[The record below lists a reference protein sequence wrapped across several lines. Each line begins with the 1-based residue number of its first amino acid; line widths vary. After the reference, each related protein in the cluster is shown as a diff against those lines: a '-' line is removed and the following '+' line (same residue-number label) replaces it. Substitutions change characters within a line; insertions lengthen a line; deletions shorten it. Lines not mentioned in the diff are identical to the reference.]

1 MGLLCWCTLSPQG
14 PSNLAAIRFSAPVRV
29 ASIQVFPK
37 GARPFAEYEDFTS
50 ETAPECF
57 YAELL
62 FNATP
67 IHVSE
72 RDKNRFPNSLVPTT
86 LAYAGNHVDYT
97 VDMGTE
103 HATRLMIVK
112 GNFKRLSL
120 AVYGDLVS
128 DLAAPKPEPAPIS
141 LTSIEPRS
149 LSAALDLVNAQ
160 DASSVATKLM
170 SLLKNPPPL
179 PVILRSQFCLKPD
192 DDTWDHPD
200 YPNVYVD
207 LAEQLE
213 DFKFRAVIYWTRP
226 ISETASEEDISAY
239 FSRFARAIDEHNDNA
254 EVVSRMLRYV
264 AAHPA
269 VVPERLFAALDAS
282 KILAVEPLE
291 DLSLEDVL
299 YASANVVIARHLCT
313 PEFLASL
320 RAISSKASSTC
331 HRRTTASRIVARL
344 EGWRT
349 FEDALKDADGSDYF
363 AATRFLADIGTE
375 EISLGIW
382 LLCMVQYPD
391 MSDRLAQRPL
401 PATATPP
408 PLCLRR
414 RRRELSSDDFTAFLK
429 AFLGTAAV
437 VGVACWA
444 DCFANDICFERAL
457 AVLHLWQQAPG
468 YSEIVNLILAL
479 DQTCRRIKWSM
490 EDRTAPRRTELLAEQ
505 ILTDLAFEPKAVLR
519 DELITTILATQPPLS
534 YITEDTRIAMQKLA
548 RIVDDGL
555 QEGVENLARD
565 SEHPYTFRRLS
576 VVRVA
581 LAMIEQ
587 ALEDPVRGEWDV
599 IQALHTE
606 KKQGLLLLL
615 GDLLKGVVQDLNA
628 HFSVREPPPVG
639 GAAVLNQLFLT
650 AEDLV
655 AVISPLAGAYP
666 LSSRPMYELA
676 TSMAHVVVCA
686 GLVGSAYPTFN
697 TGRDNIRVSAHDAEL
712 GCLELLAQLCA
723 EDARTDTGKP
733 GAEVVLRALFEG
745 SLRSDGKDPA
755 LHLAGVFRVVEHL
768 LPRAEDMTDSNGPS
782 YWVAEIL
789 PHVLRELSAFFRALD
804 VERKI
809 QLLERLVKLDDG
821 LIGVGE
827 WLLTEEVK
835 HMGKLLEDLPHD
847 ASSADFKTSWR
858 LHDLTLSARLL
869 ARLLSKDAPLAT
881 WTIDS
886 LRSTEGLSTD
896 LTACLTTMLERQY
909 ASVELTAL
917 AEALAKTD
925 GGVLED
931 GLRFI
936 LSLWLLR
943 SVQSD
948 LSSTRLDSALAIIR
962 ALPTTVTKPSLLR
975 VELGKT
981 LSAISQRTALPS
993 EMSSSLISILGWLA
1007 SQPNKSLRVLSAI
1020 SLDNLSHL
1028 YDLLAD
1034 SLPADQARLLEKV
1047 RTKITVDE
1055 DETLLP
1061 PTVTLPETWTIT
1073 LEELENAR
1081 RPQTAPSTPKRNG
1094 NTPDILGPIISPP
1107 TAILR
1112 SPAATGLTKT
1122 YSKNDF
1128 RHLRQLSASMQ
1139 NTSRMPS
1146 THVDV
1151 RDL

>member
-1 MGLLCWCTLSPQG
+1 MGLLCWCTLYPQG

-29 ASIQVFPK
+29 ASIHVFPK
-37 GARPFAEYEDFTS
+37 GARPFADYEDFTS

-57 YAELL
+57 YAELF

-67 IHVSE
+67 IHISE

-86 LAYAGNHVDYT
+86 LAYAGSHVDYT

-128 DLAAPKPEPAPIS
+128 DLAAPKPEPAPVS
-141 LTSIEPRS
+141 LSSIEPRP

-170 SLLKNPPPL
+170 TLLKNPPPL
-179 PVILRSQFCLKPD
+179 HVILRSQFCLKPD

-239 FSRFARAIDEHNDNA
+239 FSRFARSIDE
-254 EVVSRMLRYV
+254 
-264 AAHPA
+264 
-269 VVPERLFAALDAS
+269 AALDAS

-291 DLSLEDVL
+291 DWSLEDVL

-313 PEFLASL
+313 PDFLASL
-320 RAISSKASSTC
+320 QSISSKASATR
-331 HRRTTASRIVARL
+331 HRRSIASRIVARL
-344 EGWRT
+344 QGWRI
-349 FEDALKDADGSDYF
+349 FEDALEDADGCDYF

-382 LLCMVQYPD
+382 LLCMVQHQD
-391 MSDRLAQRPL
+391 MSERLAQRPL
-401 PATATPP
+401 PATSTLP

-414 RRRELSSDDFTAFLK
+414 RRREISSDEFTAFLK

-519 DELITTILATQPPLS
+519 DELVTTILAIQPPLS

-548 RIVDDGL
+548 RAVDDGL
-555 QEGVENLARD
+555 QEGVEGLAQD
-565 SEHPYTFRRLS
+565 SEHPYTLRRLS

-581 LAMIEQ
+581 LAMVEQ
-587 ALEDPVRGEWDV
+587 ALEDTVRGEWDV
-599 IQALHTE
+599 IQALHSE
-606 KKQGLLLLL
+606 KKQGLLVIL

-628 HFSVREPPPVG
+628 HFSVRMLPPSG
-639 GAAVLNQLFLT
+639 GAAMLNQLFLT

-666 LSSRPMYELA
+666 LSSRPLYELA
-676 TSMAHVVVCA
+676 TAMAHVIVCA
-686 GLVGSAYPTFN
+686 GLVGSAYPTPN
-697 TGRDNIRVSAHDAEL
+697 TGRDNIRVSARDAEL
-712 GCLELLAQLCA
+712 GCLELLAQLCT
-723 EDARTDTGKP
+723 EDARTDAGKP
-733 GAEVVLRALFEG
+733 GAEVVLRALFE
-745 SLRSDGKDPA
+745 SALRSEGKDPA
-755 LHLAGVFRVVEHL
+755 LHLAGVFQVVERL
-768 LPRAEDMTDSNGPS
+768 LPRAEDMSDSNGPS
-782 YWVAEIL
+782 YWVADIL

-809 QLLERLVKLDDG
+809 QLLERLIKLDDG

-827 WLLTEEVK
+827 WLLTEE
-835 HMGKLLEDLPHD
+835 
-847 ASSADFKTSWR
+847 
-858 LHDLTLSARLL
+858 
-869 ARLLSKDAPLAT
+869 
-881 WTIDS
+881 
-886 LRSTEGLSTD
+886 
-896 LTACLTTMLERQY
+896 
-909 ASVELTAL
+909 
-917 AEALAKTD
+917 
-925 GGVLED
+925 
-931 GLRFI
+931 
-936 LSLWLLR
+936 
-943 SVQSD
+943 
-948 LSSTRLDSALAIIR
+948 
-962 ALPTTVTKPSLLR
+962 
-975 VELGKT
+975 
-981 LSAISQRTALPS
+981 
-993 EMSSSLISILGWLA
+993 
-1007 SQPNKSLRVLSAI
+1007 
-1020 SLDNLSHL
+1020 
-1028 YDLLAD
+1028 
-1034 SLPADQARLLEKV
+1034 PA
-1047 RTKITVDE
+1047 
-1055 DETLLP
+1055 
-1061 PTVTLPETWTIT
+1061 
-1073 LEELENAR
+1073 
-1081 RPQTAPSTPKRNG
+1081 
-1094 NTPDILGPIISPP
+1094 
-1107 TAILR
+1107 
-1112 SPAATGLTKT
+1112 
-1122 YSKNDF
+1122 
-1128 RHLRQLSASMQ
+1128 
-1139 NTSRMPS
+1139 
-1146 THVDV
+1146 
-1151 RDL
+1151 